1 MSFRALLVTKD
12 DQAVEA
18 LTPVLSNFGLAVQ
31 TCAYPDA
38 LCRVTEQRFHA
49 LLVDFDDPHSASLV
63 FENLAN
69 ARFQNRAITVALL
82 ADRGKVRQAFGAGAS
97 FVIYKP
103 INRQQ
108 AENSLRA
115 AVSLIRNERRTSL
128 RVPIQVPIE
137 LLCNGEEESTEGILL
152 DLSEEGMDLLASQPL
167 YCSAVLN
174 AHFRLPGLDSDLEV
188 PGEVVWANPN
198 GESGIRF
205 AGIPER
211 TRVALR
217 KWLKEFAKPAPAPE
231 PTPRPDCKL
240 TDLSLGGCYIETP
253 SPFPERTTVLLK
265 MRAGVSELQI
275 AGVIRVMHPTLG
287 MGIEFTGSRK
297 ARQAGIE
304 RFIEALGESGAE
316 PELLVSPGTLSYEQM
331 PVAANTDV
339 DDPLLD
345 LLLHHESFSQE
356 KFLQALQRQRN
367 GQVAEA
373 N

>member
-1 MSFRALLVTKD
+1 
-12 DQAVEA
+12 
-18 LTPVLSNFGLAVQ
+18 
-31 TCAYPDA
+31 
-38 LCRVTEQRFHA
+38 

-103 INRQQ
+103 ISTQQ
-108 AENSLRA
+108 AQNSLRA

-128 RVPIQVPIE
+128 RVPIQVPVE
-137 LLCNGEEESTEGILL
+137 LNCNGDEEPTEGILL

-174 AHFRLPGLDSDLEV
+174 AHFRLPGFDSDLEV

-211 TRVALR
+211 TRSALR
-217 KWLKEFAKPAPAPE
+217 KWLKEFAKPVPAAE

-265 MRAGVSELQI
+265 MRAGRSELQI
-275 AGVIRVMHPTLG
+275 DGVIRVMHPTIG
-287 MGIEFTGSRK
+287 MGIEFTGSRE
-297 ARQAGIE
+297 ARRSAIE
-304 RFIEALGESGAE
+304 QFIEALGESGAE
-316 PELLVSPGTLSYEQM
+316 PELMVSPGTLSYEQTLA
-331 PVAANTDV
+331 VSAGSDV

-345 LLLHHESFSQE
+345 LLHHHESFSQE
-356 KFLQALQRQRN
+356 KFLQALQGQRK
-367 GQVAEA
+367 GLAEA